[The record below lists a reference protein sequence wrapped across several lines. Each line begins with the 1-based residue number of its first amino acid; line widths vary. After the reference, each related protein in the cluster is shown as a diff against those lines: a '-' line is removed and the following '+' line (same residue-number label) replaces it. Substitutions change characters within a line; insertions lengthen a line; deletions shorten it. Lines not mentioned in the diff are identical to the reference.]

1 MLVSTHFI
9 AFALLALLLLAA
21 SYTDLKG
28 HRIPNVL
35 TLSSA
40 VVGLLLQAWFSGFEG
55 VLFGLGGLALG
66 LVLYLPL
73 YLLGG
78 MGAGDVKLMAAVGA
92 FLGPQTVLLA
102 AGLSLIAG
110 SLIGLSVVL
119 ARIISLGV
127 LRPYL
132 VTAKYLLFMGTYIP
146 PATNIAVDTR
156 FPYAVAI
163 ATGTL
168 GTVFWLWS

>member
-1 MLVSTHFI
+1 MLVSTSYT
-9 AFALLALLLLAA
+9 ALGVLTLLLLSA

-28 HRIPNVL
+28 HRIPNIL
-35 TLSSA
+35 TVGG
-40 VVGLLLQAWFSGFEG
+40 VVAGILLQTWFFGLDG
-55 VLFGLGGLALG
+55 VISGLGGLALG
-66 LVLYLPL
+66 LALYLPL

-92 FLGPQTVLLA
+92 LLGSQTVLLA

-110 SLIGLSVVL
+110 SLIGLGVVL
-119 ARIISLGV
+119 VRIILLGV

-132 VTAKYLLFMGTYIP
+132 ATAKYLLSTGTYIS
-146 PATNIAVDTR
+146 PATNITVDTR

-163 ATGTL
+163 AAGTL
-168 GTVFWLWS
+168 GTVFWL